1 MTSELELWGGV
12 ECTVNRVG
20 ERYRDQLR
28 LTGHHDRLE
37 DLDLIAGLGVT
48 ALRFPVLWERVQP
61 VEDGPYDWTWSDSRL
76 RRLEVLGIR
85 PILGLLHHGSGPAH
99 TSLVD
104 PGFPAAFAGYAAAVA
119 RRYPDVLDWTPL
131 NEPLTTA
138 RFSCLYGTWY
148 PHARDTGQFWRAV
161 VTQAEATVAAMA
173 AIRDV
178 IPGARLIQTDDLG
191 RTMAESEVQ
200 EVADYYNHRRWLFWD
215 LITGRVGPDHPLW
228 DEGARLGL
236 ADRMRALAERPCP
249 PAIVGVNHYPTS
261 DRFLRAR
268 RGDWDITL
276 DAPFEDLAA
285 VRVADVT
292 PPGVA
297 GALREAWDRY
307 GLPVAV
313 TECHLGCTREEQ
325 LRWVRRT
332 WDAAERLRREGAD
345 VRAVTAWALMGN
357 QEWVN
362 LLTLDSGHY
371 ESGVFDARGE
381 TARPTALAR
390 LFASLPR
397 AAAGPKLVRPGRTLP
412 PVPALAPDPT
422 ERRFAHIA
430 ALARE
435 PGWWERDI
443 RWLDAMQAC
452 APGQPC
458 PAPVAPPILITGATG
473 TLGQALATAC
483 RLRGLNHV
491 LTDRA
496 TLPLDD
502 AEAIGRVLDRVRP
515 WAVVNAAG
523 WVRVDDAEEERDA
536 CYRANADGAATL
548 AEACAERDIH
558 CTLFSSDLVFGDDRQ
573 EPRCERAGV
582 SPLNVYGASK
592 AAAEA
597 RALHLAPETLVIRTA
612 AFFSP
617 FDRYNFAVHVE
628 QVLRRGEVVRASDDH
643 VVTPTYVPDLVMA
656 TLDLII
662 DGETGLW
669 HLANEEPVSWLGFG
683 RRVARVMGLDPA
695 RVVSATPRE
704 LGWRARR
711 PRYAAL
717 QSRRGRLLPSL
728 DRSLEMF
735 AAERHRMA
743 QAQPAPMFQQMEMT
757 A

>member
-1 MTSELELWGGV
+1 MTNGLELWGGV

-20 ERYRDQLR
+20 DRYRDQLH
-28 LTGHHDRLE
+28 LTGHHDRPE

-61 VEDGPYDWTWSDSRL
+61 IEDGPYDWSWSDDRL
-76 RRLEVLGIR
+76 RRLRELGIR

-104 PGFPAAFAGYAAAVA
+104 PVFPAAFARYAAAVA

-161 VTQAEATVAAMA
+161 VTQAEATIAAMV
-173 AIRDV
+173 AIREV
-178 IPGARLIQTDDLG
+178 IPGARLVQTDDLG
-191 RTMAESEVQ
+191 RTLAEPEVSQ
-200 EVADYYNHRRWLFWD
+200 VADYYNDRRWLFWD
-215 LITGRVGPDHPLW
+215 LITGRVRPDHPLW
-228 DEGARLGL
+228 WEGEEAGL
-236 ADRMRALAERPCP
+236 ADRLRALADTPCP
-249 PAIVGVNHYPTS
+249 PAIIGVNHYPTS

-285 VRVADVT
+285 VRVAEAT

-297 GALREAWDRY
+297 GALREAWERY
-307 GLPVAV
+307 RLPVAV

-332 WDAAERLRREGAD
+332 WDAAERLRREGVD

-357 QEWVN
+357 QDWVN

-371 ESGVFDARGE
+371 ESGAFDARGE
-381 TARPTALAR
+381 RVRPTAVAR
-390 LFASLPR
+390 LLAALPR
-397 AAAGPKLVRPGRTLP
+397 AATRPQLVRPGAR
-412 PVPALAPDPT
+412 PAAPLADP
-422 ERRFAHIA
+422 RRFGHLQTIA
-430 ALARE
+430 QE
-435 PGWWERDI
+435 PGWWEREMRCMDP
-443 RWLDAMQAC
+443 LQAC
-452 APGQPC
+452 AAD
-458 PAPVAPPILITGATG
+458 APRPDPIAPPILITGATG
-473 TLGQALATAC
+473 TLGQALAGAC
-483 RLRGLNHV
+483 RLRGLHHV

-502 AEAIGRVLDRVRP
+502 AATIGRVLDRVRP

-536 CYRANADGAATL
+536 CYRANADGAAAL
-548 AEACAERDIH
+548 AAACAERGIH
-558 CTLFSSDLVFGDDRQ
+558 CTLFSSDLVFGDDQQ
-573 EPRCERAGV
+573 EARCERADV
-582 SPLNVYGASK
+582 QPLNVYGGSK

-597 RALHLAPETLVIRTA
+597 RSLHLAPGTLVIRTA

-628 QVLRRGEVVRASDDH
+628 QALRGGQVVRASDAH
-643 VVTPTYVPDLVMA
+643 VVTPTYVPELVNA
-656 TLDLII
+656 TLDLAI

-669 HLANEEPVSWLGFG
+669 HLANEDPVSWLGFG
-683 RRVARVMGLDPA
+683 RRVARVLGLDPA
-695 RVVSATPRE
+695 GVVSATPRE

-711 PRYAAL
+711 PRVAAL
-717 QSRRGRLLPSL
+717 RSGRGRLLPSL

-735 AAERHRMA
+735 AAERRRMA
-743 QAQPAPMFQQMEMT
+743 QADPAPMFASTEMT